1 MLTEQLQGRNAIVTG
16 AASGI
21 GAATAKALARMGMN
35 VVLADIKPKPLHA
48 YAAELQSQGLSVDA
62 IVTDVSD
69 ESAIVAM
76 ADFAEQRFG
85 PIHVAFNN
93 AGVAMHGTPM
103 HLLPMQDWQWV
114 IDVNI
119 RSIAYSIH
127 HLLPRMLRHGEPG
140 YFINTASI
148 GGLQVNPNWLTGAY
162 SMTKYAVVAMS
173 EGLAQENKDSAIRVL
188 VLCPSAVATG
198 LGDSASRPS
207 RLGGATQRPEQ
218 AFLAQAIQQHG
229 LPPDL
234 VARRIL
240 RAMEDPNEFFIFTDS
255 TARPVIESRHQRI
268 QAAFDRTDAFLQQAQ
283 FPAP

>member
-1 MLTEQLQGRNAIVTG
+1 MLKEQLQGKNAIVTG

-21 GAATAKALARMGMN
+21 GAATALRLAQLGMH
-35 VVLADIKPKPLHA
+35 VVLADIKPGPLHA
-48 YAAELQSQGLSVDA
+48 YAAELKAQGLSVEA
-62 IVTDVSD
+62 IATDVSD
-69 ESAIVAM
+69 EASIAAM

-85 PIHVAFNN
+85 DIHLAFNN
-93 AGVAMHGTPM
+93 AGIAMHGTPM
-103 HLLPMQDWQWV
+103 HQMPMQDWQWV

-127 HLLPRMLRHGEPG
+127 HLLPRMLRHGQPG

-148 GGLQVNPNWLTGAY
+148 GGLQVNPAWRTGAY

-173 EGLAQENKDSAIRVL
+173 EGLAQENRDSAIRVL

-198 LGDSASRPS
+198 LGDSTSRPA

-218 AFLAQAIQQHG
+218 AFLAETIQQHG
-229 LPPDL
+229 ASPDL

-240 RAMEDPNEFFIFTDS
+240 SAMENPEEFFIFTDS
-255 TARPVIESRHQRI
+255 SARPVIEARHQRI
-268 QAAFDRTDAFLQQAQ
+268 QQAFERTEAFIQQAR
-283 FPAP
+283 

>member
-1 MLTEQLQGRNAIVTG
+1 MLKEQLQGKNAIVTG

-21 GAATAKALARMGMN
+21 GAATALRLAQLGMN
-35 VVLADIKPKPLHA
+35 VMLADIKPGPLNA
-48 YAAELQSQGLSVDA
+48 YAAQLKAQGLSVEA
-62 IVTDVSD
+62 VVTDVSD
-69 ESAIVAM
+69 EASIAAM
-76 ADFAEQRFG
+76 ADAAEERFG
-85 PIHVAFNN
+85 DIHLAFNN
-93 AGVAMHGTPM
+93 AGIAMHGTPM
-103 HLLPMQDWQWV
+103 HQMPMQDWQWV

-127 HLLPRMLRHGEPG
+127 HLMPRMLRHGQPG

-148 GGLQVNPNWLTGAY
+148 GGLQVNPAWLTGAY

-198 LGDSASRPS
+198 LGDSASRPA
-207 RLGGATQRPEQ
+207 RFGGATERPEQ

-229 LPPDL
+229 VTPDL

-240 RAMEDPNEFFIFTDS
+240 RAMENPEEFFIFTDS
-255 TARPVIESRHQRI
+255 SARLVIEARHQRI
-268 QAAFDRTDAFLQQAQ
+268 QQAFERTEAFLQQAS
-283 FPAP
+283 

>member
-1 MLTEQLQGRNAIVTG
+1 MLKEQLQGKNAIVTG

-21 GAATAKALARMGMN
+21 GAATALRLAQLGMN
-35 VVLADIKPKPLHA
+35 VVLADIKPGPLNA
-48 YAAELQSQGLSVDA
+48 YAAQLKAQGLSVEA
-62 IVTDVSD
+62 VVTDVSD
-69 ESAIVAM
+69 EASIAAM
-76 ADFAEQRFG
+76 ADAAEARFG
-85 PIHVAFNN
+85 DIHLAFNN
-93 AGVAMHGTPM
+93 AGIAMHGTPM
-103 HLLPMQDWQWV
+103 HQMPMQDWQWV

-127 HLLPRMLRHGEPG
+127 HLLPRMLRHGQPG

-148 GGLQVNPNWLTGAY
+148 GGLQVNPAWLTGAY

-198 LGDSASRPS
+198 LGDSASRPA
-207 RLGGATQRPEQ
+207 RFGGATERPEQ

-229 LPPDL
+229 VTPDL

-240 RAMEDPNEFFIFTDS
+240 RAMENPDEFFIFTDS
-255 TARPVIESRHQRI
+255 SARPVIEARHQRI
-268 QAAFDRTDAFLQQAQ
+268 QQAFERTEAFLQQAR
-283 FPAP
+283 

>member
-1 MLTEQLQGRNAIVTG
+1 MLKEQLKGKNAIVTG

-21 GAATAKALARMGMN
+21 GAATALRLAQLGMN
-35 VVLADIKPKPLHA
+35 VMLADIKPGPLNA
-48 YAAELQSQGLSVDA
+48 YAAQLKAQGLSVEA
-62 IVTDVSD
+62 AVTDVSD
-69 ESAIVAM
+69 EASIAAM
-76 ADFAEQRFG
+76 ADAAEQRFG
-85 PIHVAFNN
+85 DIHLAFNN
-93 AGVAMHGTPM
+93 AGIAMHGTPM
-103 HLLPMQDWQWV
+103 HQMPMQDWQWV

-127 HLLPRMLRHGEPG
+127 HLLPRMLRHGQPG

-148 GGLQVNPNWLTGAY
+148 GGLQVNPAWLTGAY

-198 LGDSASRPS
+198 LGDSASRPA
-207 RLGGATQRPEQ
+207 RFGGATERPEQ

-229 LPPDL
+229 VTPDL

-240 RAMEDPNEFFIFTDS
+240 RAMENPEEFFIFTDS
-255 TARPVIESRHQRI
+255 SARPVIEARHQLI
-268 QAAFDRTDAFLQQAQ
+268 QQAFERTEAFLQQAS
-283 FPAP
+283 